1 MINKDTFCVAPWVA
15 VEIDTNGSLKPCCAY
30 EAGKNDSMS
39 SEFFVDNYTNWRKEK
54 LQPLRNDL
62 LNGVKHPQCR
72 TCWTHEE
79 SGNSYSFRNV
89 MNQKFLTEDF
99 DVSKLENPKFVTLLF
114 GNFCNLK
121 CLQCGPFAS
130 SSHEVEQKV
139 HWDKFKNLRYMSN
152 WVGPHS
158 GNRKWYLTQEFSD
171 LKTQLTTDAEEIF
184 LVGGEPLITPEAI
197 EFLDTVAHPENITL
211 SIITNASVLTSK
223 VFDIL
228 SKFKLITMTVSLDGI
243 GEHAEYVRH
252 GCVWSEVDANI
263 KKILT
268 LPNIATTNDGRP
280 GIGIA
285 HTFQHTS
292 YKTLIPILEYAVEMQ
307 LHDVRIEKLLKPS
320 HLSID
325 SLLPDDHAM
334 FVSQLTELLNNQK
347 FSSHHKDIN
356 FALTVLND
364 YQFDAELHK
373 DFVEHV
379 TLLDSIRKTS
389 YDVSIKNSH
398 GV

>member
-30 EAGKNDSMS
+30 EAGKDDSMS
-39 SEFFVDNYTNWRKEK
+39 SDFFVDNYTNWRKEK

-152 WVGPHS
+152 WGGPHS
-158 GNRKWYLTQEFSD
+158 GNRKWYLTQEFSN
-171 LKTQLTTDAEEIF
+171 LKTQLTTNAEEIF
-184 LVGGEPLITPEAI
+184 LIGGEPLITPEAI
-197 EFLDTVAHPENITL
+197 EFLDTVANPENIKL
-211 SIITNASVLTSK
+211 SITTNASILTDR

-228 SKFKLITMTVSLDGI
+228 SKFKLITMTVSLDGV
-243 GEHAEYVRH
+243 GEHAEYVRY
-252 GCVWSEVDANI
+252 GCVWNDVDANI

-268 LPNIATTNDGRP
+268 LPNIATTNGRP

-307 LHDVRIEKLLKPS
+307 LYDVRIEKLLKPS

-334 FVSQLTELLNNQK
+334 FVSQLTELLNNHK
-347 FSSHHKDIN
+347 FSSHYKDIN
-356 FALTVLND
+356 FALNVLNG

-379 TLLDSIRKTS
+379 AFLDNIRKTS

>member
-252 GCVWSEVDANI
+252 GCVWSDVDANI

-268 LPNIATTNDGRP
+268 LPNIATANDGRP

-334 FVSQLTELLNNQK
+334 FVSRLTELLNNQK

-356 FALTVLND
+356 FALTVLKD

-379 TLLDSIRKTS
+379 ALLDNIRKTS

>member
-1 MINKDTFCVAPWVA
+1 MMNKDTFCVAPWVS
-15 VEIDTNGSLKPCCAY
+15 VEIDANGSLKPCCAY
-30 EAGKNDSMS
+30 GASANEAS
-39 SEFFVDNYTNWRKEK
+39 SDEFFVSNYVNWRKEK
-54 LQPLRNDL
+54 LQPLRDDL
-62 LNGVKHPQCR
+62 LNGVKHPQCSS
-72 TCWTHEE
+72 CWTHEE
-79 SGNSYSFRNV
+79 LDSPFSFRKI
-89 MNQKFLTEDF
+89 MNQQYLSDNF

-152 WVGPHS
+152 WVGPYN
-158 GNRKWYLTQEFSD
+158 GNRKWFLTQEFSD
-171 LKTQLTTDAEEIF
+171 LKTQLTDNAEEI
-184 LVGGEPLITPEAI
+184 LLIGGEPLITPEAI
-197 EFLDTVAHPENITL
+197 AFLSTVSNPENIRLNVT
-211 SIITNASVLTSK
+211 TNASVLTDK
-223 VFDIL
+223 VFDLL

-243 GEHAEYVRH
+243 GEHAEYVRY
-252 GCVWSEVDANI
+252 GCVWNEVDANI
-263 KKILT
+263 RKILK
-268 LPNIATTNDGRP
+268 LPNIGTTNGRP
-280 GIGIA
+280 SIGIA

-292 YKTLIPILEYAVEMQ
+292 YKTLIPILKYAAEMQ
-307 LHDVRIEKLLKPS
+307 FHVRIEKLVWPS

-325 SLLPDDHAM
+325 SLLPEDHAM
-334 FVSQLTELLNNQK
+334 FVSQLTELLTDPAYSCHYN
-347 FSSHHKDIN
+347 DIN
-356 FALTVLND
+356 FALTVLNT

-379 TLLDSIRKTS
+379 TLLDNIRKTS